1 MYTRVFV
8 MAGVTFTTP
17 PNSPTLNPPRNSVE
31 GSSDTESSRT
41 DKDSL
46 TSYEKAVTMN
56 PSAALLKEDG
66 GKTATWTMPQHVSSP
81 VKLHPPL
88 SSPPADLLP
97 GYPNVE
103 IVNSSPAA
111 VRVGFFDASVETT
124 NPGQLPGSSSQPRD
138 GVITTPPHLSSSVTK
153 KPVPLTGLAGLA
165 GSSHNGAPGQAKPTR
180 ETHSISPRA
189 RSIEEVDK
197 EREKMYVPKG
207 SFWQEKRKASATPS
221 QLSLLSVS

>member
-1 MYTRVFV
+1 

-17 PNSPTLNPPRNSVE
+17 PNSPTLNPKNSVE

-46 TSYEKAVTMN
+46 TSYEKAVIMN
-56 PSAALLKEDG
+56 PSAVLLKEDG
-66 GKTATWTMPQHVSSP
+66 GKTVTCAMPQHVSSP
-81 VKLHPPL
+81 VKLRPPL

-97 GYPNVE
+97 GYPNIE

-111 VRVGFFDASVETT
+111 VRVGFFDASVEAT

-153 KPVPLTGLAGLA
+153 KTVSLTGLAGLT
-165 GSSHNGAPGQAKPTR
+165 GSSHDGAPGQVKPTR
-180 ETHSISPRA
+180 ETRSISPRA

-207 SFWQEKRKASATPS
+207 SSWQEKRKASATPS
-221 QLSLLSVS
+221 QLSLISVS